1 MKFSDSEKLIIENLL
16 ADKVDLAK
24 KHIKKL
30 NKNYKYYTEDR
41 MNWIPGEKLGS
52 EDSRYANEI
61 KRQITLEEKKI
72 SDYNNIIRKVRNL

>member
-30 NKNYKYYTEDR
+30 NKNYKYYKEDR

-61 KRQITLEEKKI
+61 KRQIALEEKKI